1 MVRCGDLGGGF
12 TANGVDEGLI
22 EFRVRVGVQEAK
34 EAETEDTSR
43 REVAALEGELGAEEE

>member
-1 MVRCGDLGGGF
+1 MVRGGDLGGGF